1 MSVCIDE
8 LSNCRG
14 ETQIPQSLSMEV
26 GGGQFLDDVAHV
38 MRKQG
43 GTPSPHEGGGQRF
56 SNWMSWELWIRKQR

>member
-14 ETQIPQSLSMEV
+14 ETQIPQSLSM
-26 GGGQFLDDVAHV
+26 GGAGVLDDVAHV

-43 GTPSPHEGGGQRF
+43 GTPSPHGGGALVIGCHG
-56 SNWMSWELWIRKQR
+56 SSGSGSSADWV